1 MTRYRSP
8 RVVFY
13 AALVGAGAVVSV
25 ALGRAEPL
33 LIVAPLLLYLIGV
46 GIAAKLRPTV
56 AAEVAI
62 ERLKCVEGDELEFQ
76 VRITNGAGRLAV
88 TFLVDAN
95 DSLDLIQPPPSVTMR
110 PHSQTTIRGRVRCKR
125 WGVHAFG
132 GGYIRARDQ
141 VSAFTYER
149 HIEPRLDI
157 RVYPR
162 PETLRSM
169 VNPKRLRPL
178 LGTWVSRSSGTG
190 LEYADIKEFT
200 SGDQRR
206 HINWKA
212 TARRRQLH
220 VNLFHPERSS
230 DAVILLDTYADVRGT
245 GASSLDLAVR
255 AAISIAA
262 ESVAIRDR
270 VGFLAVGGNVE
281 WLLSGT
287 GFRQLYRIVDALM
300 TTQIIYSYA
309 WPNAKSIPRHVI
321 PPGALVICLTSFADR
336 RMSHVVQDMRTRG
349 HDVVV
354 VELPAQALLPPPSTE
369 REALARKLWS
379 MQCEV
384 DRNRY
389 RGNGIPITVWDPG
402 RPLEIAINELQSFRR
417 ASMRMNSGLRR
428 WA

>member
-1 MTRYRSP
+1 VTRYRSP

-13 AALVGAGAVVSV
+13 AAAVAGGAVLSIGM
-25 ALGRAEPL
+25 GRAEPT
-33 LIVAPLLLYLIGV
+33 LIVAPLLVFLILVGV
-46 GIAAKLRPTV
+46 AAQLSPTV
-56 AAEVAI
+56 EAEAGLA
-62 ERLKCVEGDELEFQ
+62 RLKCVEGDELDFE
-76 VRITNGAGRLAV
+76 VRLTNGDGRLAV
-88 TFLVDAN
+88 TFLVDPS
-95 DSLDLIQPPPSVTMR
+95 DWLDLVLPPPSVTMR
-110 PHSQTTIRGRVRCKR
+110 PHSQAKIRGRIRCTR
-125 WGVHAFG
+125 WGAHSFG

-149 HIEPRLDI
+149 HVEPRLDI

-162 PETLRSM
+162 SENLRSM
-169 VNPKRLRPL
+169 IRPKSLRPL
-178 LGTWVSRSSGTG
+178 FGNWVSRSSGIG
-190 LEYADIKEFT
+190 LEYADIREFS

-220 VNLFHPERSS
+220 VNLFHPERGS
-230 DAVILLDTYADVRGT
+230 DLVIVLDTYADVRGT

-255 AAISIAA
+255 AAISVAA

-281 WLLSGT
+281 WLLPGN
-287 GFRQLYRIVDALM
+287 GGRQLYRIVDSLM
-300 TTQIIYSYA
+300 TTQIIYSYS
-309 WPNAKSIPRHVI
+309 WPNTNSIPKHVI
-321 PPGALVICLTSFADR
+321 PPGALVIGLTAFADR
-336 RMSHVVQDMRTRG
+336 RISHVLRDLRTRG

-354 VELPAQALLPPPSTE
+354 VELPAHALLAPPSSE

-389 RGNGIPITVWDPG
+389 RRSGIPITVWDQS
-402 RPLEIAINELQSFRR
+402 RPLDAAIRELQSFRR
-417 ASMRMNSGLRR
+417 ASLRMNP
-428 WA
+428 